1 MVMDNLAC
9 NDTIQIE
16 KRRHQRYCIPSLV
29 TCNFVEGIPEGK
41 RSFQG
46 FVQDI
51 SLGGVFLE
59 IRDDFLYINES
70 ALPHST
76 IEMTVECNL
85 PDGVEMMAVS
95 GHIRWH
101 KRIKKQIGSFLY
113 LRIQFHT
120 MDEMSL
126 DTLKEFLSLDTGEKH
141 LFWNLWDTH
150 RA

>member
-1 MVMDNLAC
+1 MDNLAP
-9 NDTIQIE
+9 NETIQME
-16 KRRHQRYCIPSLV
+16 KRKHQRHYIPSMV
-29 TCNFVEGIPEGK
+29 TCKFFEELPAKE

-46 FVQDI
+46 FIQDI

-70 ALPHST
+70 ALPYST

-101 KRIKKQIGSFLY
+101 KRIKKQAGSFLY

-120 MDEMSL
+120 MDAKSL
-126 DTLKEFLSLDTGEKH
+126 DTLKEFLSLGTGEKH